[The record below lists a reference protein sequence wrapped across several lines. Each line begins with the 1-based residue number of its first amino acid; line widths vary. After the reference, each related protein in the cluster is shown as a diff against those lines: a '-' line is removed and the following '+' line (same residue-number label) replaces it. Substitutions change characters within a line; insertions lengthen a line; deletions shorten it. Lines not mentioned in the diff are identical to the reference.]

1 MQVRIDSIGPQGR
14 HLDSVL
20 DEDKV
25 EQELVEVGVEF
36 RPRGGVRVSADLSKS
51 GKTVRFTGRIEAIL
65 EGDCRRCLAPVETR
79 LEPEFE
85 LSLRPA
91 ADVRAPGKPGKD
103 REELGEG
110 EADGSF
116 RLDEADE
123 DVYHGDELD
132 LWPLLREQLLLSL
145 PDYLVCEED
154 CRGLCQVCGKNL
166 NEVACDCDRDVP
178 DPRLAGLK
186 DIKLS

>member
-1 MQVRIDSIGPQGR
+1 MQVRVDSIGPQGR
-14 HLDSVL
+14 HLDTVL
-20 DEDKV
+20 AESRIAKELCEADCGFRIRDEV
-25 EQELVEVGVEF
+25 HLE
-36 RPRGGVRVSADLSKS
+36 ADLART
-51 GKTVRFTGRIEAIL
+51 GRTVRF
-65 EGDCRRCLAPVETR
+65 EGVLQTTLVGSCRRCLGVVLLP
-79 LEPEFE
+79 LERRFE

-91 ADVRAPGKPGKD
+91 EGKGSPGMPGKD
-103 REELGEG
+103 QEELGEG

-123 DVYHGDELD
+123 DVYHGDELN

-145 PDYLVCEED
+145 PEYLI
-154 CRGLCQVCGKNL
+154 CREGCLGLCQVCGKNL
-166 NEVACDCDRDVP
+166 NEEACGCDRDVP